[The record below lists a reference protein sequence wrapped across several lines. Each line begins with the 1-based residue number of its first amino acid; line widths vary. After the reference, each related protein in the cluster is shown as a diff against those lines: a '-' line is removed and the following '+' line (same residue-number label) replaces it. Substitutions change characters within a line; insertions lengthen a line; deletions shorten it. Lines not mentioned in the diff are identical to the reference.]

1 MSVAEK
7 RNIVYYRRMTDN
19 NQYAHAFLHIENI
32 GSETLKTLA
41 THFGT
46 LKSAWLAGA
55 EEIQALP
62 KIHQRKKDVLIAGR
76 KNIDPEKEWATF
88 LTQGRM
94 LLTLDDPTFPALL
107 REIPDAPYTL
117 YTEGNFDW
125 TKPVPMV
132 AIVGSRK
139 FTAYG
144 EQVATKLAEDLTRA
158 GFLVVSGLAF
168 GIDSVSHEAA
178 IGAGGQTIAI
188 LGNGLDQISPPSH
201 LPLAKKIMQH
211 GAVISEYYPR
221 MEGNKWTFPARNRII
236 AGMTLG
242 TVVIEAAEGSGSLIT
257 AQCALEYNREV
268 FAVPGSV
275 FSPYSIGTN
284 ALIKRGAK
292 LVTGVQDILEE
303 LNEETLPLSER
314 QMPTR
319 DIPGLSKEE
328 HTILSALTHEPL
340 HVDKIIKATT
350 LETSNVSSILSLLE
364 IKGLAKNVGGM
375 HYIRIL

>member
-1 MSVAEK
+1 MA
-7 RNIVYYRRMTDN
+7 DN

-41 THFGT
+41 THFGG
-46 LKSAWLAGA
+46 LKNAWLASP
-55 EEIQALP
+55 EEIQAIP
-62 KIHQRKKDVLIAGR
+62 KIHQRKKDALITGR

-88 LTQGRM
+88 LTQGRA
-94 LLTLDDPTFPALL
+94 LITLDDPTFPALL

-117 YTEGNFDW
+117 YAEGNFDW
-125 TKPVPMV
+125 TKPVPMI

-178 IGAGGQTIAI
+178 MGAGGQTIAV

-201 LPLAKKIMQH
+201 LSLAKKIMGH
-211 GAVISEYYPR
+211 GAVVSEYYPR
-221 MEGNKWTFPARNRII
+221 LEGNKWSFPARNRII

-242 TVVIEAAEGSGSLIT
+242 TVVIEAADGSGSLIT

-268 FAVPGSV
+268 FAVPGSI

-292 LVTGVQDILEE
+292 LVTGIQDILEE
-303 LNEETLPLSER
+303 LNETTLPVSKH
-314 QMPTR
+314 QTPTR

-328 HTILSALTHEPL
+328 QTLLSALTHEPL

-350 LETSNVSSILSLLE
+350 LETAIVSSILSLLE